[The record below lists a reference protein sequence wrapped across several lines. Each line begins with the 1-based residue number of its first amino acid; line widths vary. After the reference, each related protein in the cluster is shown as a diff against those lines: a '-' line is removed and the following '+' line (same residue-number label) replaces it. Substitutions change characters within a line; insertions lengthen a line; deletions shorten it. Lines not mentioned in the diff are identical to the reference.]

1 MNSNINLILP
11 KDKEFVE
18 RQKKGKVLNA
28 TAVVFPILI
37 GIVSLAVFLI
47 TQAINPTA
55 IRRQQDE
62 TINEIAKLQDKKIKF
77 FIVKDRLENID
88 GILKKRINF
97 AENINNI
104 LSKTVS
110 GVSLVNL
117 DIDSKKVILT
127 LSSLS
132 LKSLDEFIN
141 SLIVMAERK
150 EIIRSLKL
158 DSLTFNE
165 KENEYLVSLSS
176 DL

>member
-1 MNSNINLILP
+1 MNNNINLILP

-18 RQKKGKVLNA
+18 RQKKGKALNTIA
-28 TAVVFPILI
+28 IVFPILI
-37 GIVSLAVFLI
+37 GIISLAVFLI

-77 FIVKDRLENID
+77 FIVKDRLGNID
-88 GILKKRINF
+88 SILKNRINF
-97 AENINNI
+97 AENINNL
-104 LSKTVS
+104 LSKTIS

-117 DIDSKKVILT
+117 DIDNKQVVLT
-127 LSSLS
+127 LSSFS

-141 SLIVMAERK
+141 SLIVMVEK
-150 EIIRSLKL
+150 KDTIRSLKL

-165 KENEYLVSLSS
+165 IENEYLISLSS